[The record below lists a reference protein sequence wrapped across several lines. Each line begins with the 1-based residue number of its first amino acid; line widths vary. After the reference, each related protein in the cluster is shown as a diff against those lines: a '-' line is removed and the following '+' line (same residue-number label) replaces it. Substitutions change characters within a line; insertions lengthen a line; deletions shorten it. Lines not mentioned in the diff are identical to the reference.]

1 MLFNVKVYS
10 LDGELVH
17 HFFNMSED
25 ETEELYVI
33 YTTDN
38 FTVKITAQEPFYTL
52 INQVDRIK

>member
-1 MLFNVKVYS
+1 MLFNIKVYS

-17 HFFNMSED
+17 RFFNMSVD
-25 ETEELYVI
+25 ETEDLYVI

-38 FTVKITAQEPFYTL
+38 FTVKITTQEPFYTL

>member
-10 LDGELVH
+10 LNGELAH
-17 HFFNMSED
+17 QFLNMSEE
-25 ETEELYVI
+25 ETEDLYVI
-33 YTTDN
+33 YTESD